1 MAFVISSLKKKGFM
15 LLLCFS
21 MLSGRVFTQVSICRT
36 DSLSYENYLQM
47 LDEESKIPVSEI
59 PEDENPEHLKEQ
71 MAKYRDGDRATYN
84 WRCEGVKRAD
94 EYASRYAVDVV
105 RYAGLRKTG
114 ANVLE
119 GVFRYFYDMEIR
131 LLEEIGPKKFIHK
144 YIMATPKFA
153 HLNILKEAKLRE
165 VMDRDDHIRYFLK
178 YILPV
183 IPRSRGQ
190 VVEKDE
196 FKCVHYVRLPLF
208 AQGNLM
214 EWISK
219 NVVYPK
225 DAIQNNWEGK
235 IVIGFT
241 VELDGSLSN
250 VHVIKGGAYSL
261 NVEAVRLMKSAP
273 KFIPAWYPLHQQNVR
288 RDLTVTISFNL
299 Q

>member
-119 GVFRYFYDMEIR
+119 GVFRYF
-131 LLEEIGPKKFIHK
+131 
-144 YIMATPKFA
+144 
-153 HLNILKEAKLRE
+153 
-165 VMDRDDHIRYFLK
+165 LK

-273 KFIPAWYPLHQQNVR
+273 KFIPAWCPLHQQNVR

>member
-1 MAFVISSLKKKGFM
+1 MAFVFSSLKKKGFM
-15 LLLCFS
+15 LLLCFC
-21 MLSGRVFTQVSICRT
+21 MLSARVFTQVSICRT

-47 LDEESKIPVSEI
+47 LDEESKIPVSGI

-71 MAKYRDGDRATYN
+71 MAKWRDGDRATYN

-94 EYASRYAVDVV
+94 KYASRYAVDVV
-105 RYAGLRKTG
+105 KYAGLRKTG

-119 GVFRYFYDMEIR
+119 GVFRYSYDMEIR

-144 YIMATPKFA
+144 YIMAAPKFA

-190 VVEKDE
+190 IVEKDE
-196 FKCVHYVRLPLF
+196 FKCVHYVRQPLF

-235 IVIGFT
+235 IVVGFT

-273 KFIPAWYPLHQQNVR
+273 KFIPAWCPLHQRNVR
-288 RDLTVTISFNL
+288 RDLRVTISFNL

>member
-1 MAFVISSLKKKGFM
+1 M
-15 LLLCFS
+15 
-21 MLSGRVFTQVSICRT
+21 
-36 DSLSYENYLQM
+36 
-47 LDEESKIPVSEI
+47 
-59 PEDENPEHLKEQ
+59 
-71 MAKYRDGDRATYN
+71 
-84 WRCEGVKRAD
+84 KRAD

-105 RYAGLRKTG
+105 KYAGLRKTG

-190 VVEKDE
+190 IVEKDE
-196 FKCVHYVRLPLF
+196 FKCVHYVRQPLF

-225 DAIQNNWEGK
+225 DAIRNNWEGK
-235 IVIGFT
+235 IVVGFT

-273 KFIPAWYPLHQQNVR
+273 KFIPAWCPLHQRNVR
-288 RDLTVTISFNL
+288 RDLRVTISFNL

>member
-1 MAFVISSLKKKGFM
+1 
-15 LLLCFS
+15 
-21 MLSGRVFTQVSICRT
+21 
-36 DSLSYENYLQM
+36 
-47 LDEESKIPVSEI
+47 
-59 PEDENPEHLKEQ
+59 

-144 YIMATPKFA
+144 YIMAAPKFA
-153 HLNILKEAKLRE
+153 
-165 VMDRDDHIRYFLK
+165 
-178 YILPV
+178 
-183 IPRSRGQ
+183 
-190 VVEKDE
+190 
-196 FKCVHYVRLPLF
+196 HYVRLPLF

-273 KFIPAWYPLHQQNVR
+273 KFIPAWCPLHQQNVR

>member
-1 MAFVISSLKKKGFM
+1 MRPVEPRNKGWELSVGLKPLNRKDYG
-15 LLLCFS
+15 
-21 MLSGRVFTQVSICRT
+21 I
-36 DSLSYENYLQM
+36 SLSFNT
-47 LDEESKIPVSEI
+47 SKVYNKVTNA
-59 PEDENPEHLKEQ
+59 DKEQ
-71 MAKYRDGDRATYN
+71 NTSYTNYVNGSVITNGK
-84 WRCEGVKRAD
+84 
-94 EYASRYAVDVV
+94 
-105 RYAGLRKTG
+105 
-114 ANVLE
+114 
-119 GVFRYFYDMEIR
+119 
-131 LLEEIGPKKFIHK
+131 P
-144 YIMATPKFA
+144 
-153 HLNILKEAKLRE
+153 
-165 VMDRDDHIRYFLK
+165 RDDHIRYFLK

-273 KFIPAWYPLHQQNVR
+273 KFIPAWCPLHQQNVR